1 MGRHLGH
8 ADKGAG
14 WGVYS
19 RGIVKWVHVRMWGRS
34 AREHEGSVRV
44 CGRAQGEREG
54 SMRVRGES
62 TGGAQ
67 GEREGMRGVREG
79 MRGEREEV

>member
-1 MGRHLGH
+1 MGH

-19 RGIVKWVHVRMWGRS
+19 RGIVKWAHVRMWGRS

-44 CGRAQGEREG
+44 RRRAQGEHEG
-54 SMRVRGES
+54 STRECEGS
-62 TGGAQ
+62 TGLCTDWLLSILLD
-67 GEREGMRGVREG
+67 RFVFTLLLHMRIKC
-79 MRGEREEV
+79 